1 MLNFL
6 ASYGGTI
13 LIGLLVLTVV
23 VLIVL
28 GMFRGRKKGHSS
40 CGGNCG
46 QCASCGCL
54 LYTSRCV

>member
-6 ASYGGTI
+6 AAYGGTI

-46 QCASCGCL
+46 QCASCGICHKK
-54 LYTSRCV
+54 